1 MNCRIALWILLSF
14 VPFGATS
21 QNAPPLSSIDQF
33 QAEFSTVPCKNK
45 MRLESARNLFEKMG
59 ASPSE
64 VAVEKLG
71 AHYDFVDAG
80 CGAIDNWSGVV
91 VMAHAYRTIRQ
102 IGTRKTVSFVAFG
115 NEEKGLLGS
124 RAMAR
129 AIPKVDLPQYC
140 AMINIDSFGLGGPF
154 TLRNVSSAK
163 LSALVV
169 EQAKALNIP
178 YYDYYEIKIDEAD
191 ADSHSFLDR
200 NIPAVTLSG
209 LARNW
214 KDFLHTKNDQ
224 ASAVNAPSV
233 YWGYRLV
240 LSTWSAVDQASCDT
254 LRESTPAPQ
263 RK

>member
-1 MNCRIALWILLSF
+1 
-14 VPFGATS
+14 
-21 QNAPPLSSIDQF
+21 
-33 QAEFSTVPCKNK
+33 
-45 MRLESARNLFEKMG
+45 MG

-64 VAVEKLG
+64 VAVEKLGENENLVVTLNGNEPGKIVIG

-209 LARNW
+209 LSRNW